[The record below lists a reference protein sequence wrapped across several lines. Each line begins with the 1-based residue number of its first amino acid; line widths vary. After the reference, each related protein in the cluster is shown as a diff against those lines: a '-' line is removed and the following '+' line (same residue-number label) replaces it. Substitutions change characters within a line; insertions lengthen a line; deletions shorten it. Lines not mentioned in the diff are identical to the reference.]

1 MIHTDLPLLNIRDH
15 QLLPIIQ
22 GGMGVGISAHK
33 LAGTVAREGAVGTI
47 ASVELRRLH
56 HDLMQETH
64 RCRDHDTLF
73 AGNLTALDRE
83 ISLARNIC
91 GANGF
96 IAVNVMKAVKH
107 HVELVQQACKSGA
120 NAIIM
125 GAGLPF
131 DLPEM
136 VADHKDVALIP
147 ILSEIRGIRAV
158 LKRWMRKKR
167 LPDAIV
173 IEHPAFAGGHLGA
186 TRIEDI
192 TDPRFNYADVL
203 QEARDLLLKLGLEE
217 NQIPLIAAGGI
228 TSHERIRELINM
240 GASGVQI
247 GTPFA
252 VTEEGDADMK
262 FKEVLINASPEEI
275 VTFISCA
282 GLPARAV
289 LTPWL
294 ERYLKKESDLRERV
308 GTRKA
313 VCPRN
318 LECLT
323 HCGFKDGNPEAG
335 QFCIETQ
342 LAAAQRGD
350 VKRGLFFRGT
360 EPLPFGKEVRSVHE
374 LLVYLLT
381 GERSGS
387 IAAA

>member
-1 MIHTDLPLLNIRDH
+1 MINTDLPLLNIQQH

-33 LAGTVAREGAVGTI
+33 LAGAVASEGAIGTV

-56 HDLMQETH
+56 HDIMEKTH
-64 RCRDHDTLF
+64 RCRDHETLF
-73 AGNLTALDRE
+73 EGNLTALDRE
-83 ISLARNIC
+83 IVAARNIA
-91 GANGF
+91 GDNGF

-107 HVELVQQACKSGA
+107 HAELVTQACKSGA
-120 NAIIM
+120 NAIVM
-125 GAGLPF
+125 GAGLPL
-131 DLPEM
+131 DLPELT
-136 VADHKDVALIP
+136 ADFNKVALIP

-186 TRIEDI
+186 TKIEQID
-192 TDPRFNYADVL
+192 DPRFDYINVL
-203 QEARDLLLKLGLEE
+203 HETKELMQKLGIEAGE
-217 NQIPLIAAGGI
+217 VPLIAAGGI
-228 TSHERIRELINM
+228 TSHEQIKQLLKN
-240 GASGVQI
+240 GANGAQI

-252 VTEEGDADMK
+252 VTTEGDANIK
-262 FKEVLINASPEEI
+262 FKEVLLNAEHDDI
-275 VTFISCA
+275 VTFLSCA

-294 ERYLKKESDLRERV
+294 EKYLKKEQKLRETAS
-308 GTRKA
+308 TRTNS
-313 VCPRN
+313 CPRN
-318 LECLT
+318 LECLS
-323 HCGFKDGNPEAG
+323 HCGFKDRNPDAG

-360 EPLPFGKEVRSVHE
+360 EALPFGKEVRSVHE
-374 LLVYLLT
+374 LLEFFLT
-381 GERSGS
+381 GRQPM
-387 IAAA
+387 AC